1 MYGKCIRALTFE
13 NDTHTLGFTQRL
25 STFDLLLPPMPASA
39 MPVKSSWL
47 RDGEE
52 EHQLEPLRKVVRARE
67 ALNEFGQ
74 TPWLYPTP
82 VLLTTTTTDNTTTTH
97 IHTHTHTHI
106 YMYTYPCAH
115 TQQTHYLFVC
125 IYVYTD
131 VCTYKY

>member
-25 STFDLLLPPMPASA
+25 RPFDLLLPPMPASA

-97 IHTHTHTHI
+97 TYTHTHTHLHVYI
-106 YMYTYPCAH
+106 SMRAH
-115 TQQTHYLFVC
+115 TANTLFVC
-125 IYVYTD
+125 MYIRIYRRMYI
-131 VCTYKY
+131 